1 MKTIRTIELSGSTR
15 QERLPGFAE
24 DFPYIA
30 SWAETGQYNG
40 GMVPWHWHPA
50 VELFYMY
57 SGSLVYETPQGTRT
71 FGPGSGGLVN
81 ANVLHSTRNLP
92 GNRVVSWIHLFE
104 PSLLGGSVGSRIEQ
118 KYLVPITANPAL
130 ELLALDPADPDQ
142 AALLEKLRDSFAL
155 DENEFGYELRLRAAL
170 GEIWLG
176 LLALPRPEARPGAAA
191 FDEKC
196 KAMLAFVHEHYA
208 EPLRIEQIAAA
219 GFCSQR
225 EAFRTFQ
232 QCLHVTPLNYLQ
244 SYRLQMAADRLVR
257 SGQQITAIAVDCGFA
272 SLSYFGKVFRQKFG
286 CTPAQFRSKWQDITN
301 TGR

>member
-1 MKTIRTIELSGSTR
+1 MKQDDAKKEAQRI
-15 QERLPGFAE
+15 
-24 DFPYIA
+24 
-30 SWAETGQYNG
+30 
-40 GMVPWHWHPA
+40 
-50 VELFYMY
+50 
-57 SGSLVYETPQGTRT
+57 
-71 FGPGSGGLVN
+71 
-81 ANVLHSTRNLP
+81 LHAP
-92 GNRVVSWIHLFE
+92 E
-104 PSLLGGSVGSRIEQ
+104 AQ
-118 KYLVPITANPAL
+118 Q
-130 ELLALDPADPDQ
+130 LLALLSRGGGQTLQQAAAAAQRGDMAGAQSMLKPLLDDPQA

>member
-40 GMVPWHWHPA
+40 GMVPWHWHPV

-92 GNRVVSWIHLFE
+92 GDRVVSWIHLFE

-130 ELLALDPADPDQ
+130 ELLALEAADEKARLLKLLGMAF
-142 AALLEKLRDSFAL
+142 AALLFLTLAVLVFTVTVAVAL
-155 DENEFGYELRLRAAL
+155 VHGAT
-170 GEIWLG
+170 
-176 LLALPRPEARPGAAA
+176 PRT
-191 FDEKC
+191 
-196 KAMLAFVHEHYA
+196 V
-208 EPLRIEQIAAA
+208 
-219 GFCSQR
+219 
-225 EAFRTFQ
+225 
-232 QCLHVTPLNYLQ
+232 
-244 SYRLQMAADRLVR
+244 
-257 SGQQITAIAVDCGFA
+257 
-272 SLSYFGKVFRQKFG
+272 
-286 CTPAQFRSKWQDITN
+286 
-301 TGR
+301 

>member
-92 GNRVVSWIHLFE
+92 GDRVVSWIHLFE

-170 GEIWLG
+170 GKSGWGCWRCPGPKPAPARRRSMKSAKRCWPLCMNITPSRCVLSRS
-176 LLALPRPEARPGAAA
+176 PRQAFAASG
-191 FDEKC
+191 K
-196 KAMLAFVHEHYA
+196 
-208 EPLRIEQIAAA
+208 
-219 GFCSQR
+219 
-225 EAFRTFQ
+225 
-232 QCLHVTPLNYLQ
+232 
-244 SYRLQMAADRLVR
+244 R
-257 SGQQITAIAVDCGFA
+257 SVPSSSACM
-272 SLSYFGKVFRQKFG
+272 
-286 CTPAQFRSKWQDITN
+286 
-301 TGR
+301 

>member
-92 GNRVVSWIHLFE
+92 GDRVVSWIHLFE

-130 ELLALDPADPDQ
+130 ELLALDPAD
-142 AALLEKLRDSFAL
+142 
-155 DENEFGYELRLRAAL
+155 
-170 GEIWLG
+170 
-176 LLALPRPEARPGAAA
+176 
-191 FDEKC
+191 
-196 KAMLAFVHEHYA
+196 
-208 EPLRIEQIAAA
+208 
-219 GFCSQR
+219 
-225 EAFRTFQ
+225 
-232 QCLHVTPLNYLQ
+232 
-244 SYRLQMAADRLVR
+244 RLVH

>member
-1 MKTIRTIELSGSTR
+1 MK
-15 QERLPGFAE
+15 QEDAKKEAQR
-24 DFPYIA
+24 I
-30 SWAETGQYNG
+30 
-40 GMVPWHWHPA
+40 
-50 VELFYMY
+50 
-57 SGSLVYETPQGTRT
+57 
-71 FGPGSGGLVN
+71 
-81 ANVLHSTRNLP
+81 LHAP
-92 GNRVVSWIHLFE
+92 E
-104 PSLLGGSVGSRIEQ
+104 AQ
-118 KYLVPITANPAL
+118 Q
-130 ELLALDPADPDQ
+130 LLALLSRGGGQTLQQAAAAAQRGDMAGAQAMLKPLLDDPQA

>member
-1 MKTIRTIELSGSTR
+1 MPRR
-15 QERLPGFAE
+15 
-24 DFPYIA
+24 D
-30 SWAETGQYNG
+30 
-40 GMVPWHWHPA
+40 PA
-50 VELFYMY
+50 
-57 SGSLVYETPQGTRT
+57 GHKGT
-71 FGPGSGGLVN
+71 FGKVY
-81 ANVLHSTRNLP
+81 
-92 GNRVVSWIHLFE
+92 
-104 PSLLGGSVGSRIEQ
+104 LLGGSVGSRIEQ

>member
-1 MKTIRTIELSGSTR
+1 MRIRRYDLLAQGLR
-15 QERLPGFAE
+15 A
-24 DFPYIA
+24 
-30 SWAETGQYNG
+30 
-40 GMVPWHWHPA
+40 PA
-50 VELFYMY
+50 DEEEAPRDAVHDL
-57 SGSLVYETPQGTRT
+57 PQGVGALHAAGDRVGADTPFDRNPGVAPAEQFQGVADSERVPAEQDDGVADGRAQVDARGGDC
-71 FGPGSGGLVN
+71 FGDGFQP
-81 ANVLHSTRNLP
+81 P
-92 GNRVVSWIHLFE
+92 E
-104 PSLLGGSVGSRIEQ
+104 PDAEAADGVGI
-118 KYLVPITANPAL
+118 
-130 ELLALDPADPDQ
+130 
-142 AALLEKLRDSFAL
+142 
-155 DENEFGYELRLRAAL
+155 
-170 GEIWLG
+170 
-176 LLALPRPEARPGAAA
+176 PGAEA

>member
-1 MKTIRTIELSGSTR
+1 MR
-15 QERLPGFAE
+15 QDDAKKEAQR
-24 DFPYIA
+24 I
-30 SWAETGQYNG
+30 
-40 GMVPWHWHPA
+40 
-50 VELFYMY
+50 
-57 SGSLVYETPQGTRT
+57 
-71 FGPGSGGLVN
+71 
-81 ANVLHSTRNLP
+81 LHAP
-92 GNRVVSWIHLFE
+92 E
-104 PSLLGGSVGSRIEQ
+104 AQ
-118 KYLVPITANPAL
+118 Q
-130 ELLALDPADPDQ
+130 LLALLSRGGGQTLQQAAAAAQRGDMAGAQSMLKPLLDDPQA

>member
-1 MKTIRTIELSGSTR
+1 MK
-15 QERLPGFAE
+15 QEDAKKEAQR
-24 DFPYIA
+24 I
-30 SWAETGQYNG
+30 
-40 GMVPWHWHPA
+40 
-50 VELFYMY
+50 
-57 SGSLVYETPQGTRT
+57 
-71 FGPGSGGLVN
+71 
-81 ANVLHSTRNLP
+81 LHAP
-92 GNRVVSWIHLFE
+92 E
-104 PSLLGGSVGSRIEQ
+104 AQ
-118 KYLVPITANPAL
+118 Q
-130 ELLALDPADPDQ
+130 LLALLSRGGGQTLQQAAAAAQRGDMAGAQSMLKPLLDDPQA

>member
-1 MKTIRTIELSGSTR
+1 MIGL
-15 QERLPGFAE
+15 LPLGGLLIVWLYRISH
-24 DFPYIA
+24 DQNDKGTNMVLA
-30 SWAETGQYNG
+30 SLRAETELPVQMAPLIFVSTVVTHFCG
-40 GMVPWHWHPA
+40 GSA
-50 VELFYMY
+50 GRDGAAL
-57 SGSLVYETPQGTRT
+57 Q
-71 FGPGSGGLVN
+71 
-81 ANVLHSTRNLP
+81 
-92 GNRVVSWIHLFE
+92 
-104 PSLLGGSVGSRIEQ
+104 LGGSVGSRIEQ

>member
-40 GMVPWHWHPA
+40 GMVPWHWHPV

-92 GNRVVSWIHLFE
+92 GDRVVSWIHLFE

-130 ELLALDPADPDQ
+130 ELLARRQ
-142 AALLEKLRDSFAL
+142 
-155 DENEFGYELRLRAAL
+155 
-170 GEIWLG
+170 
-176 LLALPRPEARPGAAA
+176 
-191 FDEKC
+191 
-196 KAMLAFVHEHYA
+196 
-208 EPLRIEQIAAA
+208 PL
-219 GFCSQR
+219 F
-225 EAFRTFQ
+225 
-232 QCLHVTPLNYLQ
+232 
-244 SYRLQMAADRLVR
+244 
-257 SGQQITAIAVDCGFA
+257 
-272 SLSYFGKVFRQKFG
+272 
-286 CTPAQFRSKWQDITN
+286 
-301 TGR
+301 